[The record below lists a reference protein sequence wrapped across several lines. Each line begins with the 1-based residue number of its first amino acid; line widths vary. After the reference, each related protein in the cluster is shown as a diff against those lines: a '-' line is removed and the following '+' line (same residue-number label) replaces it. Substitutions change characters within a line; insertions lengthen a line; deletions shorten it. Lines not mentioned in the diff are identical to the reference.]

1 MRARVFIIA
10 VGSDEMRRQ
19 TWAIPCTN
27 EGLAVSS
34 SESSRRSISR
44 DSGTRP
50 PKLPCRPSEKWK
62 ADCRVHDND
71 RLRPDGPPP

>member
-10 VGSDEMRRQ
+10 VRSDEMRRQ

-44 DSGTRP
+44 KERIVESRTA
-50 PKLPCRPSEKWK
+50 LNSF
-62 ADCRVHDND
+62 N
-71 RLRPDGPPP
+71 